1 MSAHRTAI
9 VVGGASGIGWATARA
24 LAADGCRVVIAD
36 RNADGARVCAAELGD
51 PHAAAAVDVTDEGS
65 VRQLFA
71 DTGGVDG
78 VVNCARAHLKRYP
91 DVLSHVMKL
100 AAAQ

>member
-1 MSAHRTAI
+1 MPTA
-9 VVGGASGIGWATARA
+9 
-24 LAADGCRVVIAD
+24 
-36 RNADGARVCAAELGD
+36 ARVCAAELGD
-51 PHAAAAVDVTDEGS
+51 PHAAAVDVTDEGS

-71 DTGGVDG
+71 DTGGVDV
-78 VVNCARAHLKRYP
+78 VVNCAGAHLKRYP